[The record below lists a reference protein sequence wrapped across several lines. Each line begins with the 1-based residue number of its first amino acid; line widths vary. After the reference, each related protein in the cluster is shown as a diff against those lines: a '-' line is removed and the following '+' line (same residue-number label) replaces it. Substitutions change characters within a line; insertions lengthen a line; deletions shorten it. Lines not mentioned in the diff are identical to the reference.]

1 MAVPMGIVS
10 ALLLLLLFV
19 HVADALPSSGRLPPI
34 YDGAV
39 LTDANGAQ
47 SLDRQRCGH
56 RGTCDTWIVK
66 VR

>member
-1 MAVPMGIVS
+1 MGIVS
-10 ALLLLLLFV
+10 ALLFLLLLV
-19 HVADALPSSGRLPPI
+19 GAADALPSSGRLPPI

>member
-1 MAVPMGIVS
+1 MGIVS
-10 ALLLLLLFV
+10 ALLLLLLLFV